1 MSQLGTTRVLNK
13 RISLISHIY
22 ILVIHYI
29 FQIPLSG
36 IYLERIGNNQRRRQA
51 TISHQHIVS
60 LMCANRHVQCYI
72 LIGLKQLS
80 GQTEPMRK
88 GINFCRPFANFPA
101 QNFVGKEKKEPL
113 SCQISEKDNLKRS

>member
-1 MSQLGTTRVLNK
+1 MLMSQLGTTRVLNK

-36 IYLERIGNNQRRRQA
+36 IYLERIGNHQRRRQA

-60 LMCANRHVQCYI
+60 LMCANRHVQM
-72 LIGLKQLS
+72 LHTDRLKATQWS
-80 GQTEPMRK
+80 NMRK

-101 QNFVGKEKKEPL
+101 QNFVGKEKEKTTLL
-113 SCQISEKDNLKRS
+113 SNKRKR

>member
-1 MSQLGTTRVLNK
+1 MLMSQLGTTRVLNK

-36 IYLERIGNNQRRRQA
+36 IYLERIGNHQRRRQA

-60 LMCANRHVQCYI
+60 LMCANRHVQM
-72 LIGLKQLS
+72 LHTDRLKATQWSNIAHAQGDQLL
-80 GQTEPMRK
+80 PAVRK
-88 GINFCRPFANFPA
+88 FSRAKF
-101 QNFVGKEKKEPL
+101 
-113 SCQISEKDNLKRS
+113 RR

>member
-1 MSQLGTTRVLNK
+1 MLMSQLGTTRVLNK

-60 LMCANRHVQCYI
+60 LMCANRHVQM
-72 LIGLKQLS
+72 LHTDRLKATQWSNIAHAQGDQLL
-80 GQTEPMRK
+80 
-88 GINFCRPFANFPA
+88 PA
-101 QNFVGKEKKEPL
+101 VRQFSRAKFLGKEKKKP
-113 SCQISEKDNLKRS
+113 KPK

>member
-60 LMCANRHVQCYI
+60 LMCANRHVQM
-72 LIGLKQLS
+72 LHTKRLKASQWS
-80 GQTEPMRK
+80 NIAHAQGV
-88 GINFCRPFANFPA
+88 NFCRPFANFPA
-101 QNFVGKEKKEPL
+101 QNFVGKEKKKPL